1 MTSDLAYGTVKMI
14 KKIKTNNA
22 PQAIGAYSQGIAVDQ
37 FVFTSGQIG
46 IDPKSGLLIS
56 GNFKAEV
63 VQTLNNVKSVIESGG
78 SSIDNLVKLSVFVTD
93 LSNFKLVNEVFAD
106 FFKGDYPAR
115 SVVEVSALPLNANIE
130 IEAIGKVK

>member
-1 MTSDLAYGTVKMI
+1 MKSDLAYGTVKMI

-22 PQAIGAYSQGIAVDQ
+22 PQAIGAYSQGIAIDQ

-56 GNFKAEV
+56 DNFKAEV
-63 VQTLNNVKSVIESGG
+63 IQTLNNVKSVIESGG
-78 SSIDNLVKLSVFVTD
+78 SNINNLVKLSVFVTD

-106 FFKGDYPAR
+106 FFKGEYPAR